1 MRDNTG
7 VISMGLAP
15 AARMPLRARLRLLAD
30 PALGVGSFLDHARAV
45 SPAPSAPFLLAQRA
59 GGPGA
64 GGGGAAGDPGDV
76 GEEGEEEIE
85 RLSLDRLTEIRDAYA
100 SWYHKAGVK
109 KGDPVGVYAG
119 EGVDAFLHFLALSS
133 LGAIAALVN
142 GRMRPEVAADYLGR
156 VGVIGV
162 VATADG
168 LERLRAS
175 GALPKNLAFE
185 KELDA
190 FPRRRPA
197 RPSLPGVFPYRHG
210 DDDLVML
217 CHTSGTTGPPKA
229 VTFGHRQF
237 FLGKRHRLLSFPD
250 AASNRLLTALPQTH
264 SAGISYLMTATLLGL
279 PTLVMADSSGEAVHD
294 AARWFRPTIV
304 VAFPQTWAELAT
316 LDLSPSAVGDVHTWI
331 NTGDSAHEAH
341 IKELIRHGRRPGRLA
356 AVAGPGG
363 LGSGL
368 GSRLGSGLGSRLG
381 SRAGDRP
388 GSRFVDGL
396 GSSEMGMALFR
407 KVSEP
412 EKQDYDRCVGK
423 PVRVVERAVVLD
435 DDGRILGPGRPGRLG
450 VKTPTRTA
458 GYWGNTELTQKSSV
472 SGYWLTG
479 DIVYQDRD
487 GRFFHVDRVPDVIHT
502 VRGPVYS
509 LPMEEAVMIGCPE
522 VADCAVVAV
531 NAPEPG
537 GKQAP
542 FATVRLRPGAS
553 APDDLLE
560 RLNSAL
566 RAKGLTALSGAVL
579 ATEPEHFPTGATGKV
594 LKRSLREHF
603 ADVLIRP
610 KQVAEENRP

>member
-30 PALGVGSFLDHARAV
+30 PSLGVGSFLDHARAA

-59 GGPGA
+59 NGSGAEGA
-64 GGGGAAGDPGDV
+64 GAGEGGEGGEGGD
-76 GEEGEEEIE
+76 EELE

-100 SWYHKAGVK
+100 SWYHAAGVR

-119 EGVDAFLHFLALSS
+119 EGIDAFLHFLALSS

-156 VGVIGV
+156 VGVVGV

-175 GALPKNLAFE
+175 GQLPKNLAFE

-237 FLGKRHRLLSFPD
+237 FLGKRHRLVSFPD
-250 AASNRLLTALPQTH
+250 AANNRMLTALPQTH

-279 PTLVMADSSGEAVHD
+279 PTLVMADCSGEAVHD
-294 AARWFRPTIV
+294 AAGWFRPTIV

-341 IKELIRHGRRPGRLA
+341 IKELIRHGRRPGRL
-356 AVAGPGG
+356 G
-363 LGSGL
+363 LGKGRLGL
-368 GSRLGSGLGSRLG
+368 GKGRLGLGAGRLG

-423 PVRVVERAVVLD
+423 PVRVVKRAVVLD
-435 DDGRILGPGRPGRLG
+435 DDGRRLGPGRAGRLG
-450 VKTPTRTA
+450 VMTPTRTA
-458 GYWGNTELTQKSSV
+458 GYWGDTELTGKSSV

-479 DIVYQDRD
+479 DIVHQGRD
-487 GRFFHVDRVPDVIHT
+487 GRFFHLDRVPDVIHT
-502 VRGPVYS
+502 ARGPVYS
-509 LPMEEAVMIGCPE
+509 LPMEEAVMTGCPE

-553 APDDLLE
+553 APRDLLE
-560 RLNSAL
+560 RLNTAL
-566 RAKGLTALSGAVL
+566 RAKGLTPLGGAVL
-579 ATEPEHFPTGATGKV
+579 ATAPEHFPTGATGKV

-610 KQVAEENRP
+610 KPVAEENTR